1 MTTKRKNDINNNK
14 LMMDNEKDGY
24 NDNKKKER
32 H

>member
-24 NDNKKKER
+24 NDDKKKER
-32 H
+32 Y